1 MSVPASSSEPVPA
14 GSVPVTSP
22 VAGGRPAATPS
33 SIPLSGECDAR
44 FGKVRDV
51 LARNMAAGDEVGCAV
66 AVTVD
71 GHPVVDLW
79 AGYQDAARTV
89 PWEAHTITDMKSV
102 GKSIFALSVLRLVG
116 QGVID
121 LDAPVA
127 RYWPDFAQG
136 GKAELPVRLLLGH
149 LAGLPYADAAP
160 VGSLYTP
167 GVLSAALA
175 AQTPEWPP
183 GTQHC
188 YHSFTFPPLCAEL
201 VRHASGRSAHDYH
214 RDEIATPLGAEYW
227 LGLDDAQQPLCA
239 HYIET
244 PGTPSLEGM
253 KRVTTSPLYRA
264 WRPLP
269 RDEDYNS
276 VAWRRYA
283 GHGNARGMAR
293 IYAALAMGGTIDG
306 YEVLSADVLREATA
320 ATWQG
325 QDFMTKRPF
334 SMGLGF
340 MLPGPSFAIGQG
352 ARNFGHPGMGGA
364 IAFADPDRR
373 MSFAYSPNR
382 MSPVSDIG
390 PWATALIEAVY
401 ACVD

>member
-1 MSVPASSSEPVPA
+1 MDA
-14 GSVPVTSP
+14 TNRSP
-22 VAGGRPAATPS
+22 
-33 SIPLSGECDAR
+33 IPLAGQCDSR
-44 FGKVRDV
+44 FDRVRDT

-66 AVTVD
+66 AVVIGGQT
-71 GHPVVDLW
+71 VVDLW
-79 AGYQDAARTV
+79 AGYRDAARTL

-102 GKSIFALSVLRLVG
+102 GKSVFALSVLRLVG

-127 RYWPDFAQG
+127 RYWPDFAQN
-136 GKAELPVRLLLGH
+136 GKADLTVRVLLGH
-149 LAGLPYADAAP
+149 LGGVPYADAAP
-160 VGSLYTP
+160 IGSLYQP
-167 GVLSAALA
+167 GVVSAALA
-175 AQTPEWPP
+175 AQAPEWPP
-183 GTQHC
+183 GSQYC
-188 YHSFTFPPLCAEL
+188 YHSFSFPPLCAEL
-201 VRHASGRSAHDYH
+201 VRHASGRSVHDYH

-227 LGLDDAQQPLCA
+227 LGVDDNQQSLCA
-239 HYIET
+239 QYIET

-253 KRVTTSPLYRA
+253 KRITTSPLYRA

-276 VAWRRYA
+276 PAWRRYA

-293 IYAALAMGGTIDG
+293 IYAALSLGGWIDG
-306 YEVLSADVLREATA
+306 VEVVAPEVLREASSLN
-320 ATWQG
+320 WKG
-325 QDFMTKRPF
+325 HDVMTNRPF

-340 MLPGPSFAIGQG
+340 MLPSPSFAIGQG

-382 MSPVSDIG
+382 MSPVADIG

-401 ACVD
+401 ACVE

>member
-160 VGSLYTP
+160 VGSLYTR

-269 RDEDYNS
+269 RDEDYN
-276 VAWRRYA
+276 
-283 GHGNARGMAR
+283 
-293 IYAALAMGGTIDG
+293 
-306 YEVLSADVLREATA
+306 
-320 ATWQG
+320 
-325 QDFMTKRPF
+325 
-334 SMGLGF
+334 
-340 MLPGPSFAIGQG
+340 
-352 ARNFGHPGMGGA
+352 
-364 IAFADPDRR
+364 
-373 MSFAYSPNR
+373 
-382 MSPVSDIG
+382 
-390 PWATALIEAVY
+390 
-401 ACVD
+401 